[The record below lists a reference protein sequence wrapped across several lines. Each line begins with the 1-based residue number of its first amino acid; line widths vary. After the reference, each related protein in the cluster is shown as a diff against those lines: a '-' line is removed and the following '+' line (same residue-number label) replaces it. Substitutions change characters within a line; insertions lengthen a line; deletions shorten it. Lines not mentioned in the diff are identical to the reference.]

1 MKNLSFLFRRELE
14 KLMLEIN
21 SYQNESNLWII
32 NKDIKNSGGNLCLHI
47 CGNLKTYIGA
57 ELGKTGYIR
66 NREMEFSEK
75 NIPKEKLIENIKET
89 IIAVTET
96 LEKLNLEDYDKIYPQ
111 NVLGYEM
118 TTGFFLIHLF
128 GHLGYHLGQINY
140 HRRLLDN

>member
-32 NKDIKNSGGNLCLHI
+32 NKDIKNSGGTLCLHI

>member
-1 MKNLSFLFRRELE
+1 
-14 KLMLEIN
+14 MLEIN

-32 NKDIKNSGGNLCLHI
+32 NKDIKNSGGTLCLHI

>member
-1 MKNLSFLFRRELE
+1 
-14 KLMLEIN
+14 MLEIN

-47 CGNLKTYIGA
+47 GGNLKTYIGA

>member
-1 MKNLSFLFRRELE
+1 
-14 KLMLEIN
+14 MLEIN